1 MATREQISQKGTTKL
16 SIDNVISNIN
26 NANVNY
32 LELDDKLKRINN
44 DNIIE
49 FKLERANGNSFTR
62 GGSQSE
68 NRVQNKE

>member
-1 MATREQISQKGTTKL
+1 MATREQISQKGITKL

-44 DNIIE
+44 DNNIE
-49 FKLERANGNSFTR
+49 FKLERASGNSFIR